1 MEDIQLVTCPWC
13 PRAEEPLS
21 SHFIFLQQNVGHSV
35 KEAPAKQRHQRTTQ
49 ETKRQV
55 CPFEII
61 CKGTGKSSEISSSFQ
76 AVSFP
81 ADLTSIMT
89 LVFPPLQDFW
99 ASVSN
104 KSSNQSTFQFQ
115 LQSGSL
121 NEASR
126 YWAIPSKQAEGNSR
140 SANHSH
146 VSRQELPSLCT
157 TNTGLGY
164 RRSWSSPLLIFMV
177 HLIAKVGF
185 NFQTLAP
192 NLVTFNNMLWSS
204 LL

>member
-21 SHFIFLQQNVGHSV
+21 SHFIFLQQNMGQSV
-35 KEAPAKQRHQRTTQ
+35 KEAPAKQRHQWTTQ

-55 CPFEII
+55 CPLEIT
-61 CKGTGKSSEISSSFQ
+61 CKGTGKSSEISSYFQ

-81 ADLTSIMT
+81 TDLTSIMT

-126 YWAIPSKQAEGNSR
+126 YWAIPSKQAEGKEWEHKSFPCFKTGTPQPLHNQHWTWIQKKLELASIDLHGPSNSK
-140 SANHSH
+140 S
-146 VSRQELPSLCT
+146 
-157 TNTGLGY
+157 
-164 RRSWSSPLLIFMV
+164 
-177 HLIAKVGF
+177 GF
-185 NFQTLAP
+185 QFPNFGT
-192 NLVTFNNMLWSS
+192 
-204 LL
+204 